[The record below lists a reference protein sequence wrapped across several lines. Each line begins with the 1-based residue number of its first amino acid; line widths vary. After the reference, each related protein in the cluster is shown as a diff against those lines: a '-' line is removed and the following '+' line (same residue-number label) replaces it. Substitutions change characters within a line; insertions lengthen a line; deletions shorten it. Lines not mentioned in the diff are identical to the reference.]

1 MNREI
6 LVSPDRLQQLIIAG
20 DCLVV
25 DCRFDLSD
33 VTKGRNDWLAGH
45 IPGAHYAHLDDDLA
59 APITVQSGRHPLPET
74 GAFAGFL
81 ASLGWS
87 EGQLVVACDEGSN
100 ALAGR
105 MWWLMRYF
113 GQPAALL
120 DGGLA
125 AWKEAGLPLETGPVE
140 SRQAPVPC
148 LQAIATMAVSSEQVL
163 ENLES
168 KDDLVLD
175 ARSPERFSGQV
186 EPLDTK
192 GGRIPCSANRHM
204 QLNLAL
210 NGKFKDPDTLRSE
223 FEALLG
229 ETDAAAIV
237 HSCGS
242 GVTACHNLFA
252 MELAGMGTG
261 KLYPGSW
268 SEWIRDPSRPIETG
282 N

>member
-1 MNREI
+1 MSREI

-25 DCRFDLSD
+25 DCRFDLSN
-33 VTKGRNDWLAGH
+33 VNKGRNDWLAGH

-59 APITVQSGRHPLPET
+59 SPVTARSGRHPVPET
-74 GAFAGFL
+74 AAFAGFL

-87 EGQLVVACDEGSN
+87 EGQLVVACDEDSN

-120 DGGLA
+120 DGGLT
-125 AWKEAGLPLETGPVE
+125 AWKAAGLPLETGPVD
-140 SRQAPVPC
+140 SREAPLPR
-148 LQAIATMAVSSEQVL
+148 LQAITAMAVSSDQVL
-163 ENLES
+163 NKLES
-168 KDDLVLD
+168 KDDIVLD
-175 ARSPERFSGQV
+175 ARAPERFSGQI
-186 EPLDTK
+186 EPLDTI
-192 GGRIPCSANRHM
+192 GGHIPGSVNRHL
-204 QLNLAL
+204 QLNLEV
-210 NGKFKDPDTLRSE
+210 NGKFKAPAQLRSE

-229 ETDAAAIV
+229 ETGADSIV

-242 GVTACHNLFA
+242 GITACHNLFA
-252 MELAGMGTG
+252 LELAGMGTG
-261 KLYPGSW
+261 RLYPGSW

-282 N
+282 D

>member
-1 MNREI
+1 MSSEI
-6 LVSPDRLQQLIIAG
+6 LVSPERLQQLITAG

-33 VTKGRNDWLAGH
+33 VKKGRNDWLEGH

-59 APITVQSGRHPLPET
+59 SPITVQSGRHPLPET
-74 GAFAGFL
+74 GAFARFL

-113 GQPAALL
+113 AQPAALL

-140 SRQAPVPC
+140 SQQAPVAS
-148 LQAIATMAVSSEQVL
+148 LQAITAMAVSSGEVL
-163 ENLES
+163 KNLES
-168 KDDLVLD
+168 KDDIVLD
-175 ARSPERFSGQV
+175 ARSPERFSGEV

-192 GGRIPCSANRHM
+192 GGHIPDSVNRHLE
-204 QLNLAL
+204 LNLEA
-210 NGKFKDPDTLRSE
+210 NGRFKAPSKLRSE

-229 ETDAAAIV
+229 ETGAASVV

-242 GVTACHNLFA
+242 GIAACHNLFA
-252 MELAGMGTG
+252 MELAGMGTSR
-261 KLYPGSW
+261 LYPGSW
-268 SEWIRDPSRPIETG
+268 SEWIRNPSRPIETA
-282 N
+282 

>member
-1 MNREI
+1 MSSEI
-6 LVSPDRLQQLIIAG
+6 LVSTDRLQQMIIAG

-33 VTKGRNDWLAGH
+33 VNKGRNDWLAGH
-45 IPGAHYAHLDDDLA
+45 IPGAHYAHLDEDLA
-59 APITVQSGRHPLPET
+59 APVMDHSGRHPLPDSR
-74 GAFAGFL
+74 AFAEFL

-100 ALAGR
+100 AFAGR

-120 DGGLA
+120 DGGLVS
-125 AWKEAGLPLETGPVE
+125 WQEAGLPLESGPVK
-140 SRQAPVPC
+140 SRQAPVAD
-148 LQAIATMAVSSEQVL
+148 LQALPTMAVSSEQVL
-163 ENLES
+163 KNLEL
-168 KDDLVLD
+168 KDFVVLD
-175 ARSPERFSGQV
+175 ARSPERFSGQS

-192 GGRIPCSANRHM
+192 SGHIPGSINRNL
-204 QLNLAL
+204 QQNLAVS
-210 NGKFKDPDTLRSE
+210 GKFKAPAKLRRE
-223 FEALLG
+223 FEALLDV
-229 ETDAAAIV
+229 TDAASIV

-252 MELAGMGTG
+252 MELAGIGTG
-261 KLYPGSW
+261 RLYPGSW
-268 SEWIRDPSRPIETG
+268 SEWITDPERPIATG

>member
-1 MNREI
+1 MSSEI
-6 LVSPDRLQQLIIAG
+6 LVSPDYLHELITAG

-25 DCRFDLSD
+25 DCRFDFST
-33 VTKGRNDWLAGH
+33 VNKGRNDWLAGH
-45 IPGAHYAHLDDDLA
+45 IPGAHYAHLDNDLA
-59 APITVQSGRHPLPET
+59 APVTVRSGRHPLPET

-87 EGQLVVACDEGSN
+87 EGQLVVAYDARSN

-125 AWKEAGLPLETGPVE
+125 AWKETGLPLETGPVV
-140 SRQAPVPC
+140 SRRVPVPC
-148 LQAIATMAVSSEQVL
+148 LQAISTMAVSSDQVL
-163 ENLES
+163 KNLES
-168 KDDLVLD
+168 KDNIVLD
-175 ARSPERFSGQV
+175 ARSPERYSGQN
-186 EPLDTK
+186 ELLDAK
-192 GGRIPCSANRHM
+192 GGHIPGSVNRYL
-204 QLNLAL
+204 QLNLTL
-210 NGKFKDPDTLRSE
+210 NGQFKDPATLRSE

-229 ETDAAAIV
+229 ETAAAAIV

-261 KLYPGSW
+261 RLYPGSW
-268 SEWIRDPSRPIETG
+268 SEWIRKPSRPITTG